1 MELERPGMQSTGNT
15 IIVGIVGTPI
25 VQVKMPGLVNPVF
38 EDKGRDFVHIPID
51 VKPEGLKAFVETMR
65 HWANF
70 RGVVVT
76 VPYKQT
82 LVPYLDRLTDRA
94 KVLNAVNVIRRNDDG
109 TLDGDAQ
116 DGVGFVAALTSKGV
130 KLAGKRVAVVGSGG
144 VATAISYSLCEAGV
158 ADLSIQDIDKAKQE
172 ALIATLRKAFPDTKI
187 NGGVSSVAGLD
198 VLVNGTPVGMNGDPN
213 LPLPND
219 VLADL
224 ASTTV
229 VADVVTMPAMTPFLT
244 FAKERG
250 CLIQPGVDLAA
261 AQLETL
267 HAFMNV
273 PTL

>member
-1 MELERPGMQSTGNT
+1 MQITGST

-38 EDKGRDFVHIPID
+38 EEKHRDFVHIPID
-51 VKPEGLKAFVETMR
+51 VKPEGLKAFVEMMR
-65 HWANF
+65 NWINF

-76 VPYKQT
+76 VPYKQA

-94 KVLNAVNVIRRNDDG
+94 KVLNAVNVIRRNEDG

-130 KLAGKRVAVVGSGG
+130 KLGGKRAAVVGSGG

-158 ADLSIQDIDKAKQE
+158 AEISIQDLDNTKQDI
-172 ALIATLRKAFPDTKI
+172 LIGTLRKAFP
-187 NGGVSSVAGLD
+187 NANVRGGVHSVAGLD
-198 VLVNGTPVGMNGDPN
+198 VLVNATPVGMNGDPS
-213 LPLPND
+213 LPLPAE

-224 ASTTV
+224 ASTTA
-229 VADVVTMPAMTPFLT
+229 VADVVTMPSMTPFLT
-244 FAKERG
+244 LARERG
-250 CLIQPGVDLAA
+250 CLIQQGVDMAA

-267 HAFMNV
+267 HSFMNV
-273 PTL
+273 PTV